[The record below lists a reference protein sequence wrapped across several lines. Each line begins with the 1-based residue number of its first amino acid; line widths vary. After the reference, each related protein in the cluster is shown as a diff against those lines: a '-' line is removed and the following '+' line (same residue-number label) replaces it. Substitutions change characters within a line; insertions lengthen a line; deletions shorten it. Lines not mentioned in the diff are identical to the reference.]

1 MDKQVADYIKGQKSP
16 QREILIKVRKL
27 ILKALPGC
35 GEEMRWG
42 VPVFADGKFYIA
54 AMKTRVHL
62 GFSVSGLGKDE
73 IGLFEGSGKLMR
85 HIKIDSI
92 DFDEKKLAK
101 LIKMVAK
108 KSSCKG
114 C

>member
-1 MDKQVADYIKGQKSP
+1 MDKKVEKYIKKQKSP
-16 QREILIKVRKL
+16 KREILVRVREL

-35 GEEMRWG
+35 GEEMHWG
-42 VPVFADGKFYIA
+42 VPVFADGRYYIA
-54 AMKTRVHL
+54 AMKTRVHV
-62 GFSVSGLGKDE
+62 GFSVKGLGKSE
-73 IGLFEGSGKLMR
+73 AGLFEGSGRLMR

-108 KSSCKG
+108 KSACRG